1 MNKEDNK
8 YDEFGFFNPF
18 SVKDEEKKEPCT
30 DAISRQA
37 VLNLAKFDGRD
48 GLGSIIHAF
57 DVEQLPPVI
66 PAEKHEPCAD
76 AISRQAAK
84 KALEDRFIELQK
96 RHSENRYE
104 TNFCLNTILELPPVN
119 PAEKV
124 GHWIDHQEDR
134 WIYAECSECET
145 VHDSRTN
152 YCPNC
157 GAKMGGEQNV

>member
-1 MNKEDNK
+1 MDEMLKKQDVLDAIYAKMEKTDKPDVILGLAAAMSTVKQMQAAHVKPAEKE
-8 YDEFGFFNPF
+8 
-18 SVKDEEKKEPCT
+18 EPCE

-57 DVEQLPPVI
+57 DVEQLPSV
-66 PAEKHEPCAD
+66 
-76 AISRQAAK
+76 
-84 KALEDRFIELQK
+84 
-96 RHSENRYE
+96 
-104 TNFCLNTILELPPVN
+104 T

-134 WIYAECSECET
+134 WIYAKCSECET

-152 YCPNC
+152 YCPYC
-157 GAKMGGEQNV
+157 GAKMQEVEE